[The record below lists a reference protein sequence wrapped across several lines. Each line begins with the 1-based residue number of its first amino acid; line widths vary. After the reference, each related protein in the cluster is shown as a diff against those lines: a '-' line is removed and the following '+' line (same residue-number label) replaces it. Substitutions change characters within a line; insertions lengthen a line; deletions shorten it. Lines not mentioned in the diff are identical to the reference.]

1 MVDMRI
7 EWKCI
12 EEMHLAQPLDKGRA
26 SILETVIIS
35 HLQICLFEHIY
46 NQLGEWLSKKNNDFH
61 ENFKRATFKYLF
73 FFNAKQT
80 KWYMKINKKYVQRQL
95 EAG

>member
-1 MVDMRI
+1 
-7 EWKCI
+7 
-12 EEMHLAQPLDKGRA
+12 MHLAQPLDKGRA

-73 FFNAKQT
+73 FFQCKTNKMIHENKQEIRAKT
-80 KWYMKINKKYVQRQL
+80 IRSRVKTRNS
-95 EAG
+95 